1 MPSRRAL
8 LTTLGTA
15 AVGTAGCVERLRN
28 PAQSGPPIDGS
39 CDNPPAT
46 WRMAGGDPGRTGR
59 TDTAPPAPDAD
70 AVDLLG
76 EVRAEDGRRV
86 LASALPAVADGTA
99 YVPASTEVVA
109 VDLDAPEAGAVWR
122 YSHDDGNFDTV
133 PVLTCGTVVVPGL
146 NQLAALDRETGERYW
161 QADIGGYG
169 PSAAAAAGETTYVAG
184 PQPVAVGTRTGN
196 RQWAATAGDTVAVGP
211 RGIYTT
217 RSVNGT
223 GGVLAYDFDGEERW
237 HLALGKTVGSVS
249 VADRTVYLVDNR
261 GTVYAIDAG
270 TGVTRWSRSLAGV
283 AKVHTGLAV
292 TGETV
297 VVPAGNGRTS
307 VALDAAT
314 GEVRWRLDTGF
325 VTGRPV
331 VGDGWVA
338 FGRTN
343 TGVTLH
349 DLADGTQRAAWSREK
364 YHFGTVDGLA
374 PVEDGFVVR
383 GGTTS
388 GLTLLR

>member
-1 MPSRRAL
+1 MLSRRAL
-8 LTTLGTA
+8 LTALGAA
-15 AVGTAGCVERLRN
+15 AVGTAGCAERLRN
-28 PAQSGPPIDGS
+28 PAQSAPPIDGS
-39 CDNPPAT
+39 CDNPAAT
-46 WRMAGGDPGRTGR
+46 WRMAGGGPGRTGQ
-59 TDTAPPAPDAD
+59 TNTVPPAPDAD

-76 EVRAEDGRRV
+76 DVRGEDGRQM

-109 VDLDAPEAGAVWR
+109 VDIDAPEAGAVWR
-122 YSHDDGNFDTV
+122 YDHDGGDFDTV
-133 PVLTCGTVVVPGL
+133 PVLTCGAVVVPGL
-146 NQLAALDRETGERYW
+146 NRLAALDRGTGGRYW
-161 QADIGGYG
+161 QADVGGYG

-196 RQWAATAGDTVAVGP
+196 RQWTATGETVAVGSS
-211 RGIYTT
+211 GIYTT
-217 RSVNGT
+217 RTVNRT
-223 GGVLAYDFDGEERW
+223 GGVRKYDFDGEERW

-249 VADRTVYLVDNR
+249 VADRTVYAVDNR

-283 AKVHTGLAV
+283 EEVHTGLAV
-292 TGETV
+292 TDETV
-297 VVPAGNGRTS
+297 VVPAGNGRRS

-314 GEVRWRLDTGF
+314 GEVQWQLDTGI

-331 VGDGWVA
+331 VGDDWVA

-343 TGVTLH
+343 AGITLH
-349 DLADGTQRAAWSREK
+349 DLADGTQRAAWSREH
-364 YHFGTVDGLA
+364 YGFGTIDGLA